1 MKTAAVSELKARL
14 SEYLN
19 QVKAGMEVLITDRG
33 KPVARLVPIPRSKD
47 LKESL
52 VRMEKQGL
60 IRLGSGKLPK
70 DWQKEVEGFMEKE
83 LLDLGLLTKAQIRKQ
98 DPEKPALKKFFMHG
112 IGHPLGLDV
121 HDVGITTE
129 PIRAG
134 WVLTVEPGIYLP
146 EEGFGVRLENDF
158 LIQEDGNVDLLADVP
173 IEPEQIEALVRRRK
187 K

>member
-1 MKTAAVSELKARL
+1 MKTVAVSELKVRL

-70 DWQKEVEGFMEKE
+70 DFWKMDRPDDPQGLVLKA
-83 LLDLGLLTKAQIRKQ
+83 LLEER
-98 DPEKPALKKFFMHG
+98 E
-112 IGHPLGLDV
+112 
-121 HDVGITTE
+121 
-129 PIRAG
+129 AG
-134 WVLTVEPGIYLP
+134 
-146 EEGFGVRLENDF
+146 R
-158 LIQEDGNVDLLADVP
+158 
-173 IEPEQIEALVRRRK
+173 
-187 K
+187 